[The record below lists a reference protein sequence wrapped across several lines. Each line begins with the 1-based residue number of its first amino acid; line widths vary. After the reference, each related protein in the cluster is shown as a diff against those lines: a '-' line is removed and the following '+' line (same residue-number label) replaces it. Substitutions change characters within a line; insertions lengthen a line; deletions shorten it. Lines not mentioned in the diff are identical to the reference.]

1 MATWLVFLP
10 MRMPAGLVVC
20 VLPADQLVAGMWVW
34 SFIVDAVVASG
45 GIVLE
50 VCNQPVFPYVVMLI
64 KGIVLD
70 MACAIPRVTTLIW
83 LWM

>member
-34 SFIVDAVVASG
+34 SFIVDAVVAGG

-50 VCNQPVFPYVVMLI
+50 VCNQPVFPYCVGHGLCHSSSYHINLVVD
-64 KGIVLD
+64 V
-70 MACAIPRVTTLIW
+70 V
-83 LWM
+83 